1 MLIIPANVF
10 TLMGEHTREVTAE
23 IPDNLHQRF
32 VATAES
38 KGTDKKELLVKLV
51 REHVELMESI
61 SEYAD
66 GDPTLAT
73 EGVESLLS
81 LAPPIGKLIGFDLVE
96 MGSGRTVMSL
106 SAGPQHAN
114 PMGTLHGGVL
124 CDLGD
129 AAMGTAFASTL
140 GEGESF
146 TTLELDVKYLKPV
159 WDADLTATAEVVK
172 RGRQTGL
179 VECDVTDDEGS
190 LVAKLN
196 SVCMV
201 LRGEAASGR

>member
-1 MLIIPANVF
+1 
-10 TLMGEHTREVTAE
+10 
-23 IPDNLHQRF
+23 
-32 VATAES
+32 
-38 KGTDKKELLVKLV
+38 
-51 REHVELMESI
+51 
-61 SEYAD
+61 
-66 GDPTLAT
+66 
-73 EGVESLLS
+73 
-81 LAPPIGKLIGFDLVE
+81 
-96 MGSGRTVMSL
+96 
-106 SAGPQHAN
+106 
-114 PMGTLHGGVL
+114 MGTLHGGVL